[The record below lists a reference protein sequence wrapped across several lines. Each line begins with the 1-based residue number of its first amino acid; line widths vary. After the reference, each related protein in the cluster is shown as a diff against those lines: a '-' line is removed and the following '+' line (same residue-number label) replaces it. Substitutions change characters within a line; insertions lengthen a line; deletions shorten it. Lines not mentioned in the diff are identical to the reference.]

1 MVTPLASLIHRFRK
15 VGMIQDTAYVP
26 SAGWKISRIIQ
37 VVSSKSYH
45 PRCNVCPR
53 NIYQRSSQVSIASR
67 LNKTMAFSPAPVD
80 SPIIKTWKIWSYHGA
95 PPSEKVDLVGNFGPP
110 NPELTCLGR
119 WSTSSR
125 ARAGGPN
132 RSGLQT
138 IGPSVWSIDKLYT
151 AITQDTLW

>member
-15 VGMIQDTAYVP
+15 VVMIQDTTYVP

-37 VVSSKSYH
+37 AYH
-45 PRCNVCPR
+45 PRYNVCPR
-53 NIYQRSSQVSIASR
+53 NVFQGSSQVSIASR
-67 LNKTMAFSPAPVD
+67 LNKTMAFSPTPVD
-80 SPIIKTWKIWSYHGA
+80 SPIIRTWKIWSYHGA
-95 PPSEKVDLVGNFGPP
+95 PPSEKVDLVDNFGPP

-125 ARAGGPN
+125 ARPGGPN
-132 RSGLQT
+132 RSGLQI

-151 AITQDTLW
+151 VITQDTLW